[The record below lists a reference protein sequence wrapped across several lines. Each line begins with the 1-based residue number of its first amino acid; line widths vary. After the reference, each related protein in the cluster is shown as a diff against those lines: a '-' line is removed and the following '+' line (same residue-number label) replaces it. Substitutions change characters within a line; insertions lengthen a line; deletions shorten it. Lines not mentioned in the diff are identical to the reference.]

1 METATMKTKQLLAL
15 LGIGAIGFALAGC
28 SSNEDPVAEET
39 TEVVEEEVEE
49 AETPE
54 EETTE
59 SEDADTGAA
68 PAGDVTA
75 PGTELAFG
83 EGAVV
88 PLEYAGETGLVEIKP
103 VEIVKGDPADLDSL
117 DLGAQGEGITPYYI
131 TVEVTGVDEASAN
144 LTYSSVNGD
153 LDALLEGGD
162 DADLISI
169 IGKWEPCA
177 SESAPSDFGPG
188 VTFTTCVP
196 GFSTSETPVAGIQ
209 FSPFEGEYNQLDGS
223 PVVWTK

>member
-1 METATMKTKQLLAL
+1 MKTKQLLAL
-15 LGIGAIGFALAGC
+15 LGIGAVGFGLVGC
-28 SSNEDPVAEET
+28 SSNEEPEAEET
-39 TEVVEEEVEE
+39 TEVVEEEVDE
-49 AETPE
+49 AETTE
-54 EETTE
+54 EEPAE
-59 SEDADTGAA
+59 SEGTDTGAA

-83 EGAVV
+83 EGAIV
-88 PLEYAGETGLVEIKP
+88 PLEYAGETGLVEITP
-103 VEIVKGDPADLDSL
+103 IEVVPGDPADLDSL

-131 TVEVTGVDEASAN
+131 TVEVTGVDESSAN
-144 LTYSSVNGD
+144 LTHASVNGD

-169 IGKWEPCA
+169 IGKWEPCE
-177 SESAPSDFGPG
+177 SESAPGDFGPG

-196 GFSTSETPVAGIQ
+196 GFSTSDTPVAGIQ
-209 FSPFEGEYNQLDGS
+209 FSPFKGEYNVLDGS